1 VVKCLLTSG
10 RFVKDPPSPFRSQ
23 TEASNA
29 YAAHARQI
37 LQQDLETP
45 SISRVQA
52 LLMLTGHDWGAGNG
66 RRAWIY
72 LGMAIRL
79 VEVMDLTRETGV
91 PRNRVPTREE
101 FIQAE
106 VRRRTA
112 WTCFLMDSLLSGG
125 KGRKR
130 SLTAAD
136 MSIQLPC
143 ERENFVFGEPTCTPQ
158 LDNTQRIPPVTL
170 PSGEIG
176 IIGYSMRAANIW
188 VRTDITPSF
197 ALPLI

>member
-1 VVKCLLTSG
+1 
-10 RFVKDPPSPFRSQ
+10 
-23 TEASNA
+23 
-29 YAAHARQI
+29 
-37 LQQDLETP
+37 
-45 SISRVQA
+45 
-52 LLMLTGHDWGAGNG
+52 MLTGHDWGAGNG

-130 SLTAAD
+130 SLAAQD

-143 ERENFVFGEPTCTPQ
+143 ERENFVFGEPVCTPQ
-158 LDNTQRIPPVTL
+158 LDNTLRCPPVSL
-170 PSGEIG
+170 PAGEIG

-188 VRTDITPSF
+188 VRIGIDFPHFCTPSSHDVTHVF
-197 ALPLI
+197 ATSEPRP